1 MLAKQTFSDGRF
13 GIVVLFSPFLSSSNS
28 AHMSGYKYEV
38 GGVRGGAELGGR
50 RLLARLRWSE
60 AGASPGTQRLLLA
73 GGCDWAAA
81 GRRREQIGCGLVAV
95 RSPDSSHQHQHHHQ
109 PWSSND
115 CPNAILVI
123 ISKTCVGTSLLDKRS
138 TSSGYPHHHCL
149 LHVIRSLDK
158 YLDLDNRHNMCI
170 WTRFINQR

>member
-1 MLAKQTFSDGRF
+1 
-13 GIVVLFSPFLSSSNS
+13 
-28 AHMSGYKYEV
+28 MSGYKYEV

-95 RSPDSSHQHQHHHQ
+95 RSPDSSHQHQHHQQ
-109 PWSSND
+109 P
-115 CPNAILVI
+115 
-123 ISKTCVGTSLLDKRS
+123 
-138 TSSGYPHHHCL
+138 
-149 LHVIRSLDK
+149 
-158 YLDLDNRHNMCI
+158 
-170 WTRFINQR
+170 

>member
-109 PWSSND
+109 P
-115 CPNAILVI
+115 
-123 ISKTCVGTSLLDKRS
+123 
-138 TSSGYPHHHCL
+138 
-149 LHVIRSLDK
+149 
-158 YLDLDNRHNMCI
+158 
-170 WTRFINQR
+170 